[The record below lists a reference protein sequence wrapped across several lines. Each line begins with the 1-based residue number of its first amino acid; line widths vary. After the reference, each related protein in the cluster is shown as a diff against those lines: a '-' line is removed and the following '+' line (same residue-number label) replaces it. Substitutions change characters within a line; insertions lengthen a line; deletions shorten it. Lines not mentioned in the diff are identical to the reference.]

1 MTTNNLKAT
10 INTRIDAIKVSE
22 AVTKLELGLVSREL
36 LLYVPDSKDIGSV
49 NRLLDVLTPK
59 NREMGVLFFKAFLPW
74 NYDDVA
80 NMFTVMV
87 TGDAKRQKK
96 FAAALAFTAKE
107 ENNIWTW
114 AKVNIAPMERAKN
127 YAGKIGSTIKHALDD
142 EKDGLTEKEV
152 FAAILTAMPFKVI
165 FDLVGDAID
174 AIKAE
179 EDAKAAAANVID
191 GEIVPS
197 NDDAPAIEAA
207 DASEVA

>member
-1 MTTNNLKAT
+1 MTINNLKT
-10 INTRIDAIKVSE
+10 SIDTRTAAIKASE
-22 AVTKLELGLVSREL
+22 ATTKLELGAISREL
-36 LLYVPDSKDIGSV
+36 LLYVPDSKDIGAV
-49 NRLLDVLTPK
+49 NRLIEVLTPK
-59 NREMGVLFFKAFLPW
+59 NKEMAVLFFKAFLPW

-80 NMFTVMV
+80 NMFTVML

-152 FAAILTAMPFKVI
+152 FAAILTAMPFETI
-165 FDLVGDAID
+165 FALVGDAIA

-179 EDAKAAAANVID
+179 QEAKEAAANVID

-207 DASEVA
+207 DVA